1 MKRKYLSAD
10 QALQAVAQHNSTT
23 VDEVK
28 KEITIAILAGMSN
41 PDPAVQARWKAI
53 PHAGDV
59 PAPKEMITYI
69 SKRVISSDHQ
79 QATSVIY

>member
-10 QALQAVAQHNSTT
+10 QALQAVAQHNGTT

-41 PDPAVQARWKAI
+41 PDPAVQ
-53 PHAGDV
+53 G
-59 PAPKEMITYI
+59 Y
-69 SKRVISSDHQ
+69 SSCR
-79 QATSVIY
+79 